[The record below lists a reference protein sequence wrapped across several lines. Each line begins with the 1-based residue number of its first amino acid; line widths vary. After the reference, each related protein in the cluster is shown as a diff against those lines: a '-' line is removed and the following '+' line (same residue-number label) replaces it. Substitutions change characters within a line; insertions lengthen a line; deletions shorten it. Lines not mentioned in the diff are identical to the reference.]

1 MRKLSVV
8 LTSAALTATLGAGY
22 GVSSASANDTP
33 EQASGPSAAAP
44 DDTGASDD
52 LPNPLADK
60 RRELREQ
67 AITTL
72 LNGHGKKRVE
82 QRGPSTVMRVG
93 KSSTARAVNENG
105 RRTAR
110 KKREAQYVE
119 LERETTD
126 QIFTI
131 LVEFGNKRHPDY
143 PDKDLNPDIAGPTT
157 FDGPLHNQIPKPD
170 RSTDNSTVWQPNYSR
185 KHFQNIYFGE
195 GAKPGAGKKTE
206 SVKTY
211 YERQSSGRYSVDGM
225 VTNWVKVPYNEA
237 RYGRSGDP
245 VADGEPGDDP
255 AVCSDN
261 VCDNSWNLIE
271 DGVNAWVADQKA
283 KGKTPAEIKQM
294 LSTFDVWDRYDH
306 DGDGDFNESDGYIDH
321 FQIVHAG
328 GGEAD
333 GDPHQGEDAIWS
345 HRWYDQITPIGAGG
359 PQGNPMGGSE
369 IGDTGIWVGDYTM
382 QPENGGVSVFVHE
395 YGHDLGLPDL
405 YDRFGGDNS
414 VEFWSLMAQSRL
426 AAKNDVGIGTRAG
439 DLGAWEKLYLGW
451 LDYAIMRP
459 DQNRKVVLGPHEYN
473 SRHAQGAV
481 VVLPKKEKTTQL
493 VEPASGAKSWWSG
506 AGDNLANT
514 MTRNVTLPEGDA
526 TLEMQANWNIEDCG
540 TTACDYAYVEVNDGS
555 GWAAIPGSIT
565 QDDEHNGIDGNSD
578 GWVPATFDLSAY
590 AGKEIGIRFRYQTD
604 AAVGGIGFFA
614 DDVSVTAG
622 GETLFTSGAEDGDE
636 GWTLNGF
643 TSKGSSY
650 TKLYDNY
657 YIASHRDYVSFDKYL
672 KSGPYNFGWQ
682 DTESRRSEHF
692 PLQDGLLV
700 SYWDTSQLDNDTSQH
715 PGEGM
720 ILPIDANPRPR
731 VRLDGEYWRSRVAG
745 YDSTFS
751 RERSDTLT
759 LHVNGRANRL
769 RGHRPKRT
777 FKDNRKYWYA
787 ATPDAGVQVPNNGVN
802 IKVQWQRGNRMK
814 IRVYERNQHR
824 NHGNGPRR

>member
-22 GVSSASANDTP
+22 GVSSANASDP
-33 EQASGPSAAAP
+33 PDQASGPSTAAAEEA
-44 DDTGASDD
+44 GATDD
-52 LPNPLADK
+52 LPNPLAEK

-110 KKREAQYVE
+110 KKSEAQYVE

-126 QIFTI
+126 RIFTV
-131 LVEFGNKRHPDY
+131 LVEFGNERHPDY
-143 PDKDLNPDIAGPTT
+143 PDKNIDPATAGPTT
-157 FDGPLHNQIPKPD
+157 FEGPLHNQIPEPD
-170 RSTDNSTVWQPNYSR
+170 RSTDNSTIWQPNYNR
-185 KHFQNIYFGE
+185 KHFQQIYFGE

-206 SVKTY
+206 SLKTY

-237 RYGRSGDP
+237 RYGRSDDP

-261 VCDNSWNLIE
+261 VCDNTWNLVQ
-271 DGVNAWVADQKA
+271 DGVNAWVKDQKA
-283 KGKTPAEIKQM
+283 KGKTAKQIKRT
-294 LSTFDVWDRYDH
+294 LRTFDRWDRYDF
-306 DGDGDFNESDGYIDH
+306 DGDGDFNEPDGYIDH

-328 GGEAD
+328 GDQAD

-345 HRWYDQITPIGAGG
+345 HRWYTQTTPIGAGG
-359 PQGNPMGGSE
+359 PQDNPMGGSE
-369 IGDTGIWVGDYTM
+369 IGNTGIWVGDYTM

-426 AAKNDVGIGTRAG
+426 HAKNDVGIGTRAG
-439 DLGAWEKLYLGW
+439 DLGAWDKLFLGW

-459 DQNRKVVLGPHEYN
+459 EQNRKVVLGPHEYN
-473 SRHAQGAV
+473 SPNAQGAV

-493 VEPASGAKSWWSG
+493 VEPAAGENSWWSG
-506 AGDNLANT
+506 SGDDLANT
-514 MTRNVTLPEGDA
+514 LTRNVTLPEGEA
-526 TLEMQANWNIEDCG
+526 TLSMQANWNIEDCG

-555 GWAAIPGSIT
+555 GWSAIPGSIT
-565 QDDEHNGIDGNSD
+565 KADENNAIDGDSD

-590 AGKEIGIRFRYQTD
+590 AGQEIGLRFRYQTD
-604 AAVGGIGFFA
+604 GAVGGIGFFA
-614 DDVSVTAG
+614 DEIEVTAG
-622 GETLFTSGAEDGDE
+622 GETLFTSGAEEGNE

-643 TSKGSSY
+643 TAQGASY

-682 DTESRRSEHF
+682 DTEANRTEHF
-692 PLQDGLLV
+692 PLQDGLLI

-715 PGEGM
+715 PGEGL

-751 RERSDTLT
+751 RERSDTIT

-769 RGHRPKRT
+769 RGHRPKRV
-777 FKDNRKYWYA
+777 FRDNRKYWYA
-787 ATPDAGVQVPNNGVN
+787 ATPDAGVKVPNNGVN
-802 IKVQWQRGNRMK
+802 IKVQWQRGNQMK
-814 IRVYERNQHR
+814 IRVFKR
-824 NHGNGPRR
+824 GNGQGPRR

>member
-8 LTSAALTATLGAGY
+8 LTSVALTATLGTGY
-22 GVSSASANDTP
+22 GVSSASASDTP
-33 EQASGPSAAAP
+33 DQASDPAAAAP
-44 DDTGASDD
+44 DDEGVTDD
-52 LPNPLADK
+52 LPNPLEDK

-72 LNGHGKKRVE
+72 LNGKGEKRIQ

-93 KSSTARAVNENG
+93 KSSEARAVNEHG

-110 KKREAQYVE
+110 KKNEAQYVE
-119 LERETTD
+119 LERQTTD
-126 QIFTI
+126 RIFTI

-143 PDKDLNPDIAGPTT
+143 PDKNIDPSTPGPEV
-157 FDGPLHNQIPKPD
+157 FDGPLHNQIPEPD
-170 RSTDNSTVWQPNYSR
+170 RSTDNSTVWKPDYNR
-185 KHFQNIYFGE
+185 EHFQDIYFGE
-195 GAKPGAGKKTE
+195 GATPGAGKKVE
-206 SVKTY
+206 SLKTY

-225 VTNWVKVPYNEA
+225 VTDWVKVPYNEA
-237 RYGRSGDP
+237 RYGRSDDP

-255 AVCSDN
+255 AVCSDT
-261 VCDNSWNLIE
+261 VCDNTWNLVQ
-271 DGVNAWVADQKA
+271 DGVNAWVEDQKK
-283 KGKTPAEIKQM
+283 KGKTSEEIKKT
-294 LSTFDVWDRYDH
+294 LATFDRWDRYDY
-306 DGDGDFNESDGYIDH
+306 DGDGDFNEPDGYIDH

-328 GGEAD
+328 GDQAD

-345 HRWYDQITPIGAGG
+345 HRWYTQTTPIGAGG
-359 PQGNPMGGSE
+359 PEGNPLGGSE

-382 QPENGGVSVFVHE
+382 QPENGGVSVFTHE

-459 DQNRKVVLGPHEYN
+459 EQNRKVVLGPHEYN
-473 SRHAQGAV
+473 SRNAQGAV
-481 VVLPKKEKTTQL
+481 VVLPKKKKTTQL
-493 VEPASGAKSWWSG
+493 VEPAAGEKSWWSG
-506 AGDNLANT
+506 SGDNLANT
-514 MTRNVTLPEGDA
+514 MTRTVTLPEGDDA

-555 GWAAIPGSIT
+555 GWSAIPGSIT
-565 QDDEHNGIDGNSD
+565 KDDENNGIDGDSD

-590 AGKEIGIRFRYQTD
+590 TGKEIGLRMRYQTD
-604 AAVGGIGFFA
+604 GAVGGIGFFA
-614 DDVSVTAG
+614 DEVSVTAG
-622 GETLFTSGAEDGDE
+622 GETLFTSGAEEGDE
-636 GWTLNGF
+636 GWTLDGY
-643 TSKGSSY
+643 TAQGSSY

-672 KSGPYNFGWQ
+672 KTGPYNFGWQ
-682 DTESRRSEHF
+682 DTEPRRSEHF
-692 PLQDGLLV
+692 PLQDGLLI
-700 SYWDTSQLDNDTSQH
+700 SYWDTSQADNDTSQH
-715 PGEGM
+715 PGEGL

-745 YDSTFS
+745 YDATFS

-759 LHVNGRANRL
+759 LHVNGRANHL
-769 RGHRPKRT
+769 RGHRAKPT
-777 FKDNRKYWYA
+777 FKDNRDYWYA
-787 ATPDAGVQVPNNGVN
+787 ATPDAGVKVPNNGVN
-802 IKVQWQRGNRMK
+802 IKVLWQRGNKMK
-814 IRVYERNQHR
+814 VRVFER
-824 NHGNGPRR
+824 GGRR